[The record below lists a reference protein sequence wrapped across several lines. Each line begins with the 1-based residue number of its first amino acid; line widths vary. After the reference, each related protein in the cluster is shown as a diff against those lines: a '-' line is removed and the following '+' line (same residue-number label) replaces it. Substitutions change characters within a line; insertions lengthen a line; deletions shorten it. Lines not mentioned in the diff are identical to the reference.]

1 MRYNDRVKI
10 ITNQKADNDGW
21 DDEVKP
27 ITSDWLPC
35 RITGVGDELNMGVFG
50 KYESGAQEVHFK
62 NKVPN
67 MDYVL
72 IDETIKRKPTV
83 IKQARKN
90 TVVIIGSV

>member
-10 ITNQKADNDGW
+10 ITNQKADDDGW

-27 ITSDWLPC
+27 VTSDWLQC

-50 KYESGAQEVHFK
+50 KYESGAQEIHFK

>member
-10 ITNQKADNDGW
+10 ITNQTVNNDGW
-21 DDEVKP
+21 DDEVNP
-27 ITSDWLPC
+27 VTSDWLPC
-35 RITGVGDELNMGVFG
+35 RITGVEDELNMGVFG
-50 KYESGAQEVHFK
+50 KYESGAQEIHFK

>member
-10 ITNQKADNDGW
+10 IINQKADADGW

-50 KYESGAQEVHFK
+50 KYESGAQEIHFK

>member
-21 DDEVKP
+21 EDEVKP

-35 RITGVGDELNMGVFG
+35 RITGVSQAMNMGVFG
-50 KYESGAQEVHFK
+50 KYDSNALAVHFE
-62 NKVPN
+62 NKVEQV
-67 MDYVL
+67 DYV
-72 IDETIKRKPTV
+72 IYKDVQRKPQAV
-83 IKQARKN
+83 IQARHN

>member
-10 ITNQKADNDGW
+10 IFNQNFTNDGW
-21 DDEVKP
+21 DDEVKAV
-27 ITSDWLPC
+27 TSDWLPC
-35 RITGVGDELNMGVFG
+35 RITGVGDKLNMGVFG
-50 KYESGAQEVHFK
+50 KYESGAQAIHFK

-72 IDETIKRKPTV
+72 IDGSIKRKPAV

-90 TVVIIGSV
+90 TVVVIGAM

>member
-10 ITNQKADNDGW
+10 ITNQKVDNGGW

-35 RITGVGDELNMGVFG
+35 RITGVSQAMNMGVFG
-50 KYESGAQEVHFK
+50 KYDSNALAVHFK
-62 NKVPN
+62 NKVEQV
-67 MDYVL
+67 DYVFYK
-72 IDETIKRKPTV
+72 EVQRKPQAV
-83 IKQARKN
+83 IQARHN